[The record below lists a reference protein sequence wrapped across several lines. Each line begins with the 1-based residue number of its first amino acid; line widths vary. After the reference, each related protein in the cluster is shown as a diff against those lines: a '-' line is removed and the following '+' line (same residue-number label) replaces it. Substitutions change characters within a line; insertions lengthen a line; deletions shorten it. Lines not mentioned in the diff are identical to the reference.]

1 MLGASKGSFYH
12 HFESKT
18 LCWKHCAAS
27 VRTCPDQAEEELQGC
42 DAAMARLKHGAARE
56 HAAAPGGDS
65 VPVHGAAAFVPA
77 EGRALRACYEAALRE
92 SFLRS

>member
-1 MLGASKGSFYH
+1 
-12 HFESKT
+12 
-18 LCWKHCAAS
+18 
-27 VRTCPDQAEEELQGC
+27 
-42 DAAMARLKHGAARE
+42 MARLKHGAARE